1 MLDVLQKN
9 TLIRPMAMSKPI
21 RGKIMEQ
28 SIHEELA
35 GVISPTEEVTRRMF
49 VVTSLSAGFA
59 LAVQPVQAQTQ
70 ITTDTNG
77 LIAGEVKIP
86 VKDGEIPAYRAMP
99 AKGKNFPVA
108 LVVQEIFGVHEHI
121 KDICR
126 RFAKAGYLAIAPEMY
141 ARQGDVSK
149 MAMGDIINKVVPKVP
164 DAQVMSDLDA
174 AVAWAKKNGGNT
186 AKLGI
191 TGFCWGGRIVWLYA
205 AHNPNLKAGVAWYG
219 RLVGNTDELHP
230 KNPIDLVKDL
240 KAPVLG
246 LYGAKDTGIPVATVD
261 QMREAVKAAGK
272 TAEIIVYPN
281 SGHGFHADYRPSYN
295 KEDAQDGWAK
305 LLAFFKKNGAA

>member
-1 MLDVLQKN
+1 
-9 TLIRPMAMSKPI
+9 
-21 RGKIMEQ
+21 MEQ
-28 SIHEELA
+28 PIHEELA
-35 GVISPTEEVTRRMF
+35 GLISPKEEVTRRTF

-77 LIAGEVKIP
+77 LVAGEVKIP

-121 KDICR
+121 KDLCR

-149 MAMGDIINKVVPKVP
+149 MAMNDIISKVVPKVP
-164 DAQVMSDLDA
+164 DAQVMADLDA
-174 AVAWAKKNGGNT
+174 AVAWAKKNNGNT

-205 AHNPNLKAGVAWYG
+205 AHNPGLKAGVAWYG

-230 KNPIDLVKDL
+230 KNAIDVAKDL

-246 LYGAKDTGIPVATVD
+246 LYGAKDTGIPLASVD
-261 QMREAVKAAGK
+261 QMRAALKAANK
-272 TAEIIVYPN
+272 PSEITVYPN
-281 SGHGFHADYRPSYN
+281 SGHGFNADYRPSYN